1 MTQNE
6 LSLLG
11 NAVLGVVTQWL
22 LRGPAKIPT
31 WVAWVFTGAAAILV
45 YVWITPDFDKS
56 IHANWRDAV
65 AGLVAF
71 LLATRGGGA
80 TAKDAKLAPASN
92 SL

>member
-1 MTQNE
+1 MNE
-6 LSLLG
+6 QLALLG
-11 NAVLGVVTQWL
+11 QLVLGLTTQWF

-31 WVAWVFTGAAAILV
+31 WLAWVGTAAVSIGV
-45 YVWITPDFDKS
+45 YVWITPDVAKS
-56 IHANWRDAV
+56 FAANWREGL
-65 AGLVAF
+65 AGLVTF